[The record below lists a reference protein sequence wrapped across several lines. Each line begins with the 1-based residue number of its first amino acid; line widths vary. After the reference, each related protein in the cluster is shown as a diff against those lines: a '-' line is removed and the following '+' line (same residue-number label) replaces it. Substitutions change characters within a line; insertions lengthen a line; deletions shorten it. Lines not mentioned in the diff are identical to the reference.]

1 MPWEDPTCNKLFIVR
16 LMLRGLGFKQYRPLN
31 PVKREIKVCVR
42 TDTTNGF
49 FNPMQIYTGKRSTPN
64 WTPHQK
70 APVLW
75 LLSLGKRENREE
87 KRNKVI
93 RDVVDIKM
101 RKNREIKKLWEA
113 KNELELCIN
122 QAKKTV
128 TKTEQL
134 NSLTDD
140 QPLER
145 DQSTKSTVPKWD
157 CVKGWYS
164 HALMSAPLLT
174 LI

>member
-1 MPWEDPTCNKLFIVR
+1 M
-16 LMLRGLGFKQYRPLN
+16 
-31 PVKREIKVCVR
+31 
-42 TDTTNGF
+42 
-49 FNPMQIYTGKRSTPN
+49 
-64 WTPHQK
+64 
-70 APVLW
+70 
-75 LLSLGKRENREE
+75 
-87 KRNKVI
+87 I

-145 DQSTKSTVPKWD
+145 DQSTKSTVPK
-157 CVKGWYS
+157 
-164 HALMSAPLLT
+164 
-174 LI
+174 